1 MNLKSQNNIFALDEI
16 SNAMFTCEM
25 RGSSVDAAPK
35 QNCKRFLRFS
45 VKKSAFTVNAAAEAT
60 SAF

>member
-1 MNLKSQNNIFALDEI
+1 
-16 SNAMFTCEM
+16 MFTCEM
-25 RGSSVDAAPK
+25 RGSSFDAAPK
-35 QNCKRFLRFS
+35 QNRKRFLRFS